1 MDMAMKIQTLEMAGN
16 GCWLVKKTAL
26 CS

>member
-1 MDMAMKIQTLEMAGN
+1 MNMAMKIQILEMAGN
-16 GCWLVKKTAL
+16 DSWLVKKTAL